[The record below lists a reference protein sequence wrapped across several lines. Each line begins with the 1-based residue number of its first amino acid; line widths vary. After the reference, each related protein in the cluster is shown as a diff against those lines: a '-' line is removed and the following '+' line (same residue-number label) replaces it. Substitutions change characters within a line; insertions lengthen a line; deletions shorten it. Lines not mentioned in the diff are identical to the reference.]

1 MKIDAMQIGLG
12 LKTSKESDMS
22 VNTKKLIEAVEA
34 LAPPNIQESWDN
46 SGWQINLRKE
56 EVSRVLVALEI
67 TEAIAD
73 EAKEIGAGLLLT
85 HHPLFFMPMK
95 NIDRGTFEGGYATA
109 LIAAGISVYSAHT
122 SFDAAPGGMNDT
134 LAEICG
140 LTNVRPFLPDAGLD
154 VPDGIVADGSE
165 IGSGGAG
172 APMARAGELEEGL
185 PFWQYADIVAKR
197 IGMEGRI
204 KTTGDTDKMIRS
216 VVVCGGGGGDYVP
229 SVIEQ
234 GYDLYITSD
243 LKHHQ
248 AQWAKERGLCLI
260 DGGHYGTEKQFEP
273 VMAAHL
279 RKTFGAALDVV
290 ETHISCDPFN

>member
-1 MKIDAMQIGLG
+1 
-12 LKTSKESDMS
+12 MS
-22 VNTKKLIEAVEA
+22 VKTKELIQAVEA
-34 LAPPNIQESWDN
+34 LAPPAIQESWDN
-46 SGWQINLRKE
+46 SGWQINLRAA

-67 TEAIAD
+67 TGAIAE
-73 EAKEIGAGLLLT
+73 EAKEIGASLLLT

-95 NIDRGTFEGGYATA
+95 NIDSDTFEGGYAASLTRS
-109 LIAAGISVYSAHT
+109 GISVYSAHT
-122 SFDAAPGGMNDT
+122 SFDAAPGGMNDV

-140 LTNVRPFLPDAGLD
+140 LTNVRLFLPDAGLD

-165 IGSGGAG
+165 IGTGGSG
-172 APMARAGELEEGL
+172 APMARAGELEEAL
-185 PFWQYADIVAKR
+185 PFWQYAEMVEKR

-204 KTTGDTDKMIRS
+204 KTTGDTEKLIRK

-229 SVIEQ
+229 AVIEQ
-234 GYDLYITSD
+234 GFDLYITSD

-273 VMAAHL
+273 VMASHL
-279 RKTFGAALDVV
+279 RKTFGSALDVV
-290 ETHISCDPFN
+290 ETHISCDPFND